1 MRKKE
6 KYDFGRVGRRLP
18 YTVPDGF
25 FETMEENVMQELDL
39 KPEAASCRR
48 GKIVRFSIM
57 SLAAAAIVIV
67 SMFFVGTG
75 HHQTRPEGFASVAQ
89 AFNGL
94 SEEDQEYLFSIYQDD
109 IFINN
114 F

>member
-1 MRKKE
+1 MKKKE

-25 FETMEENVMQELDL
+25 FETMENNVMQELDL
-39 KPEAASCRR
+39 KPEETF
-48 GKIVRFSIM
+48 GKHGRIVRLALVSV
-57 SLAAAAIVIV
+57 AAAAIV
-67 SMFFVGTG
+67 SLFFIGTG
-75 HHQTRPEGFASVAQ
+75 HHQIPADGFAAVAQ
-89 AFNGL
+89 AFDRL